1 MTPSANDNGLQE
13 AMQAVLDAHSDDP
26 GIIALGQTQS
36 HSVQNAAFDRNEL
49 TLTIARE
56 DIIDVC
62 RTLQCGGYNF
72 MADITCVDWYPNQP
86 RFQVTYHLL
95 SLQFKRRLRLCV
107 LVDSGDPSVDSITSV
122 WPAANFYERE
132 VFDLFGV
139 RFGGHPNLRRLLLP
153 EDFQGHPL
161 RKDFPVEGYR

>member
-1 MTPSANDNGLQE
+1 MTSATENEKGQQRDAVLQAHE
-13 AMQAVLDAHSDDP
+13 ENPAIAALQANFSKAVLDAQFNLS
-26 GIIALGQTQS
+26 
-36 HSVQNAAFDRNEL
+36 EL

-56 DIIDVC
+56 EIVNVC
-62 RTLQCGGYNF
+62 RTLQPAGFSF
-72 MADITCVDWYPNQP
+72 MSDLTCVDWYPNQP

-95 SLQFKRRLRLCV
+95 SMSLKQRVRLCV
-107 LVDSGDPSVDSITSV
+107 LVPEGDPSVDSITSV

-132 VFDLFGV
+132 IFDLFGV

-153 EDFQGHPL
+153 EEFQGNPL